1 MLCTIVFINR
11 IKYILWWDATK
22 WRSIFVIDFISI
34 SLSLAIIHKLLLCA
48 LCFTTFSLF
57 LNKLYACVCMYIY
70 TYIFFSRY
78 FSLPFSWLIY
88 PPTSYLL
95 FWTVSGFQRPTYFK
109 FQSNWGISSSSF
121 SGQHQ
126 NPISIS
132 YSVLEWQLKVAHLFF
147 YIWLSNFITARICFT
162 TWSTNSVWAL

>member
-57 LNKLYACVCMYIY
+57 LNKLYVCVCMYIY

-95 FWTVSGFQRPTYFK
+95 FWTVADFQRPTYFK
-109 FQSNWGISSSSF
+109 FQSNWGISSSCLHIIDLSL
-121 SGQHQ
+121 G
-126 NPISIS
+126 SIRTQ
-132 YSVLEWQLKVAHLFF
+132 YPYLIQFL
-147 YIWLSNFITARICFT
+147 ND
-162 TWSTNSVWAL
+162 N